1 MLQVVDEIVAA
12 GGKAVFHTMDMTK
25 PETIKALMDDT
36 AKDLGRIDV
45 LVNNASNVM
54 LPDGTVEEL
63 TLEMWDDIFT
73 SDLRGTFYAIKCAL
87 PYMRAQK
94 KGSIVNIGSCASA
107 NGDVGAAAYGCAKAG
122 INSLTEYTA
131 MQYGKD
137 NIRCNCI
144 RPGLIV
150 TPQNAAMLPDYF
162 MNIFMDNSMVNR
174 VGCPEDIG
182 HLAVFLGSDESEF
195 VTAQI
200 INVDGGT
207 NSHATT
213 TAQFRALGKRTMG

>member
-1 MLQVVDEIVAA
+1 
-12 GGKAVFHTMDMTK
+12 MDMTK

-94 KGSIVNIGSCASA
+94 KG
-107 NGDVGAAAYGCAKAG
+107 
-122 INSLTEYTA
+122 
-131 MQYGKD
+131 
-137 NIRCNCI
+137 
-144 RPGLIV
+144 
-150 TPQNAAMLPDYF
+150 
-162 MNIFMDNSMVNR
+162 
-174 VGCPEDIG
+174 
-182 HLAVFLGSDESEF
+182 
-195 VTAQI
+195 
-200 INVDGGT
+200 
-207 NSHATT
+207 
-213 TAQFRALGKRTMG
+213 